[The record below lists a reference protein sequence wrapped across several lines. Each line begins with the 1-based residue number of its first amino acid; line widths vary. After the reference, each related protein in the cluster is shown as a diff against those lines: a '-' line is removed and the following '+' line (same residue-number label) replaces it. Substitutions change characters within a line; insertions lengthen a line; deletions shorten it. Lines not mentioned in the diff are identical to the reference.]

1 MAGVGIWL
9 EQAYCAHTCTP
20 LAFGGGC
27 CNHGMFCASMTE
39 LRGALFTLLSQA
51 ELSRIGMDWFC
62 SH

>member
-9 EQAYCAHTCTP
+9 EQAYCAHTCTS

-51 ELSRIGMDWFC
+51 ELS
-62 SH
+62 